1 MPLNPQAA
9 EFLARSPGRRPRAEL
24 SLQQNRETD
33 IAITAYL
40 GEQRALPYVRDL
52 RVETPDHD
60 IPIRVY
66 RPVAGKDVLP
76 VLVYFHG
83 GGWVLGDL
91 ESCDTICRDLCFE
104 ASCAVVSVAYRRAPE
119 HPFPAAFD
127 DCMSAIRD
135 IAARHESYSIDP
147 HRIAIGGDSA
157 GGNLVAA
164 AAQQLRDQLPA
175 QAPPIFHQVL
185 VYPIV
190 DTEPGR
196 WASYR
201 EFADGFAMTAAD
213 MRWYLD
219 QYVPRQS
226 DRSDPRVAP
235 IRTPDLS
242 RLPAATIITAE
253 CDVLRDEGE
262 AYARRLADAGVRVRH
277 RRFDGMF
284 HPFFR
289 LAGAL
294 DSAREARSWVAES
307 LRDAFSRDP
316 GRSHS

>member
-1 MPLNPQAA
+1 MPLHPQAA

-33 IAITAYL
+33 VAITGYL
-40 GEQRALPYVRDL
+40 GEKRALPYVCDL
-52 RVETPDHD
+52 QVETPDHE

-66 RPVAGKDVLP
+66 RPVAGNDVLP

-91 ESCDTICRDLCFE
+91 ESCDTICRDLCL
-104 ASCAVVSVAYRRAPE
+104 AARCMVVSVAYRRAPE
-119 HPFPAAFD
+119 HPFPAALD
-127 DCMSAIRD
+127 DCISAIRD
-135 IAARHESYSIDP
+135 VAARHESYSINP

-157 GGNLVAA
+157 GGNLVAV
-164 AAQQLRDQLPA
+164 AAQQLRNQLPG
-175 QAPPIFHQVL
+175 QAPTIFHQVL

-190 DTEPGR
+190 DAEPDR

-262 AYARRLADAGVRVRH
+262 AYARKLADAGVPVRH

-294 DSAREARSWVAES
+294 DAAREARTWVAES
-307 LRDAFSRDP
+307 LRDAFSSDSD
-316 GRSHS
+316 RSGS